1 MLLVR
6 IKPGVTKSILEW
18 LNQCNILSTSWID
31 KNVLEACMTNDRKA
45 QELLYKQFYGPMM
58 VLCMRYT
65 RNEEDAIEV
74 LHNGFLKVFKHLGTY
89 DTSKGSLYTWI
100 KTIVVNSAIDFI
112 RSKQKF
118 GTTIELTEVHEISMD
133 NEAIQRMSA
142 TELLQLVRRLPNA
155 TQTVFN
161 LYVVEGYN
169 HREVGELLGI
179 SEGTS
184 KWHLS
189 EARRQLQQLLL
200 QTMHVLK

>member
-1 MLLVR
+1 M
-6 IKPGVTKSILEW
+6 
-18 LNQCNILSTSWID
+18 STGWID
-31 KNVLEACMTNDRKA
+31 KNVLEGCMKNNRKD

-58 VLCMRYT
+58 ALCIRYT

-89 DTSKGSLYTWI
+89 DVSKASLYTWI

-118 GTTIELTEVHEISMD
+118 GTTIELTEMQEVGMD

-142 TELLQLVRRLPNA
+142 TELLQLVRQLPNA

-169 HREVGELLGI
+169 HREIGELLGI

-189 EARRQLQQLLL
+189 EARKQLQQLLKN
-200 QTMHVLK
+200 MHVLR

>member
-1 MLLVR
+1 
-6 IKPGVTKSILEW
+6 
-18 LNQCNILSTSWID
+18 LSTGWID
-31 KNVLEACMTNDRKA
+31 KNVLEGCIKNNRKD

-58 VLCMRYT
+58 ALCIRYT

-74 LHNGFLKVFKHLGTY
+74 LHNGFLKVFRHLGTY
-89 DTSKGSLYTWI
+89 DVAKASLYTWI

-118 GTTIELTEVHEISMD
+118 GTTIELTEMQEVAMD

-142 TELLQLVRRLPNA
+142 TELLQLVRQLPNA

-169 HREVGELLGI
+169 HREIGELLGI

-189 EARRQLQQLLL
+189 EARKQLQQLLKN
-200 QTMHVLK
+200 MHVLR